1 MHTRSDSNIKLCRK
15 VIVSSVHA
23 ESNDDLREMETDAI
37 PTLLYRVE
45 IASALRKLS
54 VLDSTKAQRI
64 TCSALLCSALL
75 CSVVSVWHRAHACQP
90 LILEKFQLL
99 PALIIPATPANY
111 KSYRI
116 VFAVKIDGKRQPCR
130 KYSMRPFLNTSLIVS
145 VRFFSS
151 SKAFRR
157 SALSISRSR

>member
-54 VLDSTKAQRI
+54 VLDSTKEQRI
-64 TCSALLCSALL
+64 TCSALLCSAL
-75 CSVVSVWHRAHACQP
+75 
-90 LILEKFQLL
+90 
-99 PALIIPATPANY
+99 
-111 KSYRI
+111 
-116 VFAVKIDGKRQPCR
+116 
-130 KYSMRPFLNTSLIVS
+130 
-145 VRFFSS
+145 
-151 SKAFRR
+151 
-157 SALSISRSR
+157 

>member
-1 MHTRSDSNIKLCRK
+1 MK
-15 VIVSSVHA
+15 
-23 ESNDDLREMETDAI
+23 TDAI
-37 PTLLYRVE
+37 PTQLYRVE

-54 VLDSTKAQRI
+54 VLDSTKAQRF

-75 CSVVSVWHRAHACQP
+75 CSALLCSIVRVRLRAHACQP

-99 PALIIPATPANY
+99 PTLIIPATPVNY

-151 SKAFRR
+151 SNAFRR
-157 SALSISRSR
+157 KALSISRSKK